1 MTIETDNTDFR
12 VKVVYVEVKSKFR
25 IGYLNHIFSPCSS
38 ESWDSSGTACNGRA
52 LWMSLKDDIED
63 TQ

>member
-1 MTIETDNTDFR
+1 MTVETDNTDFGVR
-12 VKVVYVEVKSKFR
+12 AAYMEVNSKFR

-38 ESWDSSGTACNGRA
+38 KSRDSGGTACNGRA
-52 LWMSLKDDIED
+52 LWISLKADIED